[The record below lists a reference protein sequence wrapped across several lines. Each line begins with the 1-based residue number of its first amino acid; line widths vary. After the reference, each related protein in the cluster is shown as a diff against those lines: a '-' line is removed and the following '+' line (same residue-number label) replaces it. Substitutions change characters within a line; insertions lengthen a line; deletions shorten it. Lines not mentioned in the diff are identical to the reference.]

1 MITNQMYEGSM
12 ALIFK
17 KNQIV
22 GWMSTILEAEMY
34 CETNHDY
41 QWDYYAPHKEY
52 VSLKEIK
59 FMTIH
64 D

>member
-1 MITNQMYEGSM
+1 MITNQMYEGCM

-22 GWMSTILEAEMY
+22 GWMSTTQEANKF
-34 CETNHDY
+34 CGKNHDY
-41 QWDYYAPHKEY
+41 SWDFYNYHKEY
-52 VSLKEIK
+52 VSLKEII